1 MSTGTSRMAG
11 RAAPAANRKRSRA
24 EQTAGL
30 ECPVCLT
37 VQDPIFPFDCGH
49 FVCRGCD
56 RELFSRADDRCPSCR
71 KPRLSES
78 TAEYL
83 GSGATM
89 MRRHSEI
96 ARRAVES
103 EVHAVGSAGPSMFF
117 PAANIVV
124 VDASD
129 FLVSEDEAPAQPS
142 RANRSQ
148 SVDLGPTVESVVS
161 ALLNAHRVPLLAF
174 RNTAS
179 SLRREE
185 TRARRESED

>member
-1 MSTGTSRMAG
+1 MAG
-11 RAAPAANRKRSRA
+11 RAAPAASRKRSRTQERA
-24 EQTAGL
+24 EL

-49 FVCRGCD
+49 FVCRACD

-71 KPRLSES
+71 AARLPDS

-103 EVHAVGSAGPSMFF
+103 EVHAASMFF
-117 PAANIVV
+117 PAAHAVV

-129 FLVSEDEAPAQPS
+129 FVASEDGAPAQPS

-161 ALLNAHRVPLLAF
+161 ALLNAHRVPLTAF
-174 RNTAS
+174 HNTAS
-179 SLRREE
+179 SLRR
-185 TRARRESED
+185 ARRRTQGE